1 MTKERKEETTCTS
14 VHTVPQLSNNYAKCM
29 FVHAHVWLFPGAK

>member
-1 MTKERKEETTCTS
+1 MTKERKEETTS

-29 FVHAHVWLFPGAK
+29 FVRAHVWLFPGAK